1 MFSDPA
7 NLDPAP
13 GFDPIAERLG
23 HAPPPLA
30 ATAAEV
36 AKVAHEL
43 AVDAHV
49 TPPSAPKMAS
59 VLAHDCE

>member
-23 HAPPPLA
+23 HKPTPLVT
-30 ATAAEV
+30 TAAEV
-36 AKVAHEL
+36 TAVVPKV
-43 AVDAHV
+43 VIDAPV
-49 TPPSAPKMAS
+49 TPPSAPNMAS
-59 VLAHDCE
+59 VLAHDYE

>member
-23 HAPPPLA
+23 HEPPPLVT
-30 ATAAEV
+30 TAAEV
-36 AKVAHEL
+36 AKVAQEV
-43 AVDAHV
+43 AVDAPV
-49 TPPSAPKMAS
+49 TPPSAPNMPS